1 MQRWRRF
8 LGGQVMKK
16 LSYRWFSVENFALIR
31 GSWVIR
37 ANRNKM
43 AAVCNLWSS
52 LTWTVFK
59 LFADFCSWKGKLTST
74 IVLWTTL
81 AIIMTLTSS
90 KVNFTEWPIQRG
102 GCCPEGPCLKTCD
115 VRKKNQKTYNIYNS
129 NKHLEAKILQYR
141 KEKGLSS
148 TFWRDNVEHPWGT
161 LHMHLWHI
169 RGGFCWSFHRK
180 TRVLS
185 AIGIVNLPW

>member
-43 AAVCNLWSS
+43 AAVCSLWSS

-81 AIIMTLTSS
+81 AIILTLTSS

-115 VRKKNQKTYNIYNS
+115 VRKKTQKTYNIYNS

-141 KEKGLSS
+141 KEKRAFIHFLKGQRGTSVGDAAYAIVAY
-148 TFWRDNVEHPWGT
+148 TWRILLIFPPEN
-161 LHMHLWHI
+161 
-169 RGGFCWSFHRK
+169 
-180 TRVLS
+180 
-185 AIGIVNLPW
+185 